1 MSERMTT
8 EPILTTTPK
17 LDAEIDRVQRAR
29 QSEGLRPL
37 PREKAIVQLAAERV
51 VDHARSRGMDVRSGD
66 VDMFAWL
73 IMEPVIED
81 GSPMPTTNIE
91 LAAARG

>member
-1 MSERMTT
+1 MT
-8 EPILTTTPK
+8 EQSLTTTPK
-17 LDAEIDRVQRAR
+17 LDAAIERVQRDRLA
-29 QSEGLRPL
+29 EGLRPL

-51 VDHARSRGMDVRSGD
+51 VGHARSRGMDVRSGD

-73 IMEPVIED
+73 IMEPAIED

-91 LAAARG
+91 LAAALPPT